1 VKNKA
6 ILGENQEENE
16 LLFRR
21 GWDEAPFPDFGN
33 ASPQTYFPKNL
44 SNDTSKNLTR
54 RDSI

>member
-1 VKNKA
+1 MKNKA